1 MVYHSAYFT
10 TRIDTIA
17 KNGLLDEKSI
27 QFYRALFE
35 YLDAEYSRYAGL
47 PGLPAVRGEDLPLS
61 RHSAVILNGD
71 MLRTLAAGTGP
82 LAAIM
87 AAHHPGLVLE
97 PLTGP
102 LAKDENALSGL
113 VVPFLTMDHERM
125 AALSLSHKTGLEEFV
140 FIMTNLLRPL
150 MALLRERS
158 AAIIPEGGS
167 PLLCPFC
174 GQYPDM
180 AVIGGGDEGKRFLH
194 CSLCGLRWTFKR
206 LACAVCGTED
216 ASKLEY
222 LSTEEDTRYRID
234 VCHECGGYIKTLR
247 LDKFEEPEARDLA
260 VENVITAGLDGAALR
275 EGYRRP

>member
-1 MVYHSAYFT
+1 MVNHSTYFT
-10 TRIDTIA
+10 TRTDTIM
-17 KNGLLDEKSI
+17 KNGLLDEKSV

-47 PGLPAVRGEDLPLS
+47 PGLPEVRGEDLPLS
-61 RHSAVILNGD
+61 QHSAVILAGD
-71 MLRTLAAGTGP
+71 MPRALAAGTGP

-97 PLTGP
+97 PLTGS
-102 LAKDENALSGL
+102 LSRDVSALSGL
-113 VVPFLTMDHERM
+113 AVPFLAMDHEGM

-140 FIMTNLLRPL
+140 FVMTNLLRPL
-150 MALLRERS
+150 MALLRERT
-158 AAIIPEGGS
+158 AALIPATGS

-180 AVIGGGDEGKRFLH
+180 AVIGGGDEGKRHLH

-216 ASKLEY
+216 SSKLEY
-222 LSTEEDTRYRID
+222 LSMEGDTRYRID
-234 VCHECGGYIKTLR
+234 VCHECGGYVKTVR
-247 LDKFEEPEARDLA
+247 LDKFEDMEARDLA
-260 VENVITAGLDGAALR
+260 VENVITAGLDGAAMR